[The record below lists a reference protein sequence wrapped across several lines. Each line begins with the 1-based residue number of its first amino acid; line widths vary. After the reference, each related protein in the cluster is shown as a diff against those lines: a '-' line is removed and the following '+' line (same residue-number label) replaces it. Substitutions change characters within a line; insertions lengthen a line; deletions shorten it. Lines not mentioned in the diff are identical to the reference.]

1 MQSNNKKEVIEGLTR
16 VLAFFLICLFTAL
29 IGGSGSPGWLI
40 AFLPVALGGFAY
52 WISDKGGK
60 YAAFGFGIGL
70 VASLLYVFF
79 GV

>member
-1 MQSNNKKEVIEGLTR
+1 MQSNNNKEVIEGLTS
-16 VLAFFLICLFTAL
+16 VGAFLLVCIFTAL
-29 IGGSGSPGWLI
+29 IGGSNQPGWLC
-40 AFLPVALGGFAY
+40 LYMPVSLAAFAY